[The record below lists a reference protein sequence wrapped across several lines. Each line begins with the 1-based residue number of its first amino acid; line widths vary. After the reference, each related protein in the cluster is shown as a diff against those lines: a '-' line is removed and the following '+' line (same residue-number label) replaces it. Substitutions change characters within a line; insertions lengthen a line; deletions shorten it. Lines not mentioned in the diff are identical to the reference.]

1 MQGLK
6 HIYIR
11 HVVECCN
18 SYIHSPYTVEVY
30 LCKLDDDTLI
40 NYVRFSFISIYRK
53 SCIPKTV
60 PCKFD
65 MEFQAQ
71 PTMTLDNSQQQAF
84 TQVAQPVAQPVMMQG
99 VQGLPIQFLQQAPA
113 QFPIQGV
120 QGQQVDM
127 LKRLT
132 LLYMGNH

>member
-1 MQGLK
+1 
-6 HIYIR
+6 
-11 HVVECCN
+11 
-18 SYIHSPYTVEVY
+18 
-30 LCKLDDDTLI
+30 
-40 NYVRFSFISIYRK
+40 
-53 SCIPKTV
+53 
-60 PCKFD
+60 

-120 QGQQVDM
+120 QGQQVDI
-127 LKRLT
+127 LHF
-132 LLYMGNH
+132 LY